1 MKKIYN
7 LQLITLKKE
16 RNLLDFFAADSLI
29 METGRSIHI
38 HEVPHLTPPPS
49 RLGTAS
55 RLTTASP
62 LPAASQLPETSPLS
76 RAKAQH
82 IQGLAL
88 HLSNYIQQFDPS
100 LSTKPK

>member
-1 MKKIYN
+1 
-7 LQLITLKKE
+7 
-16 RNLLDFFAADSLI
+16 

-38 HEVPHLTPPPS
+38 HEVPDLTPPPS

-55 RLTTASP
+55 PLPAASPLLAASP

-82 IQGLAL
+82 IQGSAL

>member
-1 MKKIYN
+1 
-7 LQLITLKKE
+7 
-16 RNLLDFFAADSLI
+16 

-38 HEVPHLTPPPS
+38 HEVPDLTPPPS

-55 RLTTASP
+55 RLPAASP